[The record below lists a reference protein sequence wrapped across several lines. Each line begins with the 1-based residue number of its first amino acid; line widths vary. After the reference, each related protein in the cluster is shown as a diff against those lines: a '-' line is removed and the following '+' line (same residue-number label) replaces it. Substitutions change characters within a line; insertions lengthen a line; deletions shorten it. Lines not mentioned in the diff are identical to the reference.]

1 MLTPHS
7 GPDPNEVQRAK
18 QLCLELLEAVKTS
31 YEAFKERGPRG
42 GGGYGGGGSGGGR
55 YNDDGQGGG
64 GYHHQRGD
72 RNGSGSYGGGGGNGQ
87 YGGGGG
93 GYGQQSA
100 GGYGTGAAQSPQAA
114 QAPAV
119 DPAEQQ
125 RQVAAWT
132 AYYAANPH
140 EDPYAQYGGY
150 GTMMQYYYS
159 QGQGQP
165 QGQPGYAQSPIQ
177 QQGQNGA
184 PPPPPPPDDSSAP
197 PPPPPPGSASGGGV
211 GGYNA
216 VSEDICG
223 TENLRIYLTYGLKM
237 PPPPGM

>member
-1 MLTPHS
+1 MVAAVT
-7 GPDPNEVQRAK
+7 EVEAEDATMMMGRVAADITISEVTATDRAPMV
-18 QLCLELLEAVKTS
+18 EAVATAS
-31 YEAFKERGPRG
+31 MAAA
-42 GGGYGGGGSGGGR
+42 
-55 YNDDGQGGG
+55 
-64 GYHHQRGD
+64 
-72 RNGSGSYGGGGGNGQ
+72 
-87 YGGGGG
+87 GG

-197 PPPPPPGSASGGGV
+197 PPPPPPGSASGGGA

-216 VSEDICG
+216 VSEDIYE
-223 TENLRIYLTYGLKM
+223 TENLRIYLTHGLKM